1 MNELPDCY
9 NLYVY
14 TINVH
19 AKKKQHIRVTDI
31 LKFNINATFHDVTTG
46 PDIPLPIL
54 KYLFIHI

>member
-31 LKFNINATFHDVTTG
+31 LKFNINATFHDVTT
-46 PDIPLPIL
+46 
-54 KYLFIHI
+54 